1 MGNDLNQA
9 QARIN
14 ALLDENSFVELQSLV
29 TSRST
34 DFNLDAK
41 KEPSDGVI
49 IGHGLVDGTLVF
61 VFSQNADVLGGT
73 IGEMHAK
80 KILSVYDMALKV
92 GAPVIGFIDCG
103 GVRLQESFDA
113 LEALGSV
120 IERAAD
126 VKGVI
131 PQLMCVAG
139 QCGGGL
145 SVLPALAD
153 FTFMVD
159 GASLFINSPDAITGN
174 SADKCDTSSAEF
186 QFNEAGTV
194 DVHGSLDEVVS
205 SMRQVIS
212 MIPNDI
218 VEASDDLNRA
228 AADIASFVGGDIAGA
243 VAAIADNGS
252 VFESKADFA
261 KDVFTGLIK
270 LNGDTV
276 GVIANNDTAITA
288 NGAAKA
294 ADFVEFLDAFEIPV
308 LTLTN
313 VEKFKNCMC
322 CEKRFAREG
331 AKLTAAFANAT
342 VPKVN
347 VIVGKA
353 FGTPGV
359 MMNSKALGADMTFA
373 WADAK
378 IGMID
383 SKYAAQ
389 VIAGDK
395 GDKDAVAKEYDAL
408 QNSVDAAARRGYVDT
423 IINAEDTR
431 KYVIGAFDMLYT
443 KAVDTPAKK
452 HTTK

>member
-1 MGNDLNQA
+1 MGSDSNQA

-29 TSRST
+29 TSRNT
-34 DFNLDAK
+34 DFNLNAK

-80 KILSVYDMALKV
+80 KILSLYDMALKV

-139 QCGGGL
+139 NCGGGL
-145 SVLPALAD
+145 SVLPSLAD

-159 GASLFINSPDAITGN
+159 GASLYINSPDTITGN
-174 SADKCDTSSAEF
+174 DCDTSSAKF
-186 QFNEAGTV
+186 QFEEAGTV
-194 DVHGSLDEVVS
+194 DCVGSLSEVVA

-228 AADIASFVGGDIAGA
+228 AEGLESKLTDAAL
-243 VAAIADNGS
+243 VATELADNRQ
-252 VFESKADFA
+252 FIELKAGFA
-261 KDVFTGLIK
+261 KEMVTGLMK
-270 LNGDTV
+270 LDGVTIGVV
-276 GVIANNDTAITA
+276 GNREIDGEAYLS
-288 NGAAKA
+288 AAGCEKA
-294 ADFVEFLDAFEIPV
+294 ADFVDLCDMYEIPV
-308 LTLTN
+308 LSITN
-313 VEKFKNCMC
+313 V
-322 CEKRFAREG
+322 
-331 AKLTAAFANAT
+331 AAFKSCKCQERRLPRALSQMTQRFVDAS
-342 VPKVN
+342 VPKLN
-347 VIVGKA
+347 LITKQA
-353 FGTPGV
+353 YGTPYV
-359 MMNSKALGADMTFA
+359 LMNSKALGADLVYAFDSTSVGAMEA
-373 WADAK
+373 SKAAK
-378 IGMID
+378 ILADNGT
-383 SKYAAQ
+383 
-389 VIAGDK
+389 
-395 GDKDAVAKEYDAL
+395 
-408 QNSVDAAARRGYVDT
+408 DAAAIEKSY
-423 IINAEDTR
+423 AELQDSALTAAAHGHIDRIVSMADAR
-431 KYVIGAFDMLYT
+431 KYIIAGFEMFF
-443 KAVDTPAKK
+443 
-452 HTTK
+452 

>member
-1 MGNDLNQA
+1 MGNDSNQA

-49 IGHGLVDGTLVF
+49 IGHGLVNGTLVF

-131 PQLMCVAG
+131 PQLICVAG

-159 GASLFINSPDAITGN
+159 GAKLFINSPDTITGN
-174 SADKCDTSSAEF
+174 SVDKCDTSSAEY
-186 QFNEAGTV
+186 QFTEAGTV
-194 DVHGSLDEVVS
+194 DVCGSLDEVVNA
-205 SMRQVIS
+205 MRQVIS

-218 VEASDDLNRA
+218 VEATDDLNRA
-228 AADIASFVGGDIAGA
+228 SEGLEDKLSDAAK
-243 VAAIADNGS
+243 VATEIADNRE
-252 VFESKADFA
+252 FIELKAGFA
-261 KDVFTGLIK
+261 KEMVTGLMK
-270 LNGDTV
+270 LDGVTIGVV
-276 GVIANNDTAITA
+276 GNREVDGNAILS
-288 NGAAKA
+288 AAGCEKA
-294 ADFVEFLDAFEIPV
+294 ADFVDLCDMYEIPV
-308 LTLTN
+308 LTITN
-313 VEKFKNCMC
+313 VAGFKSCMC
-322 CEKRFAREG
+322 QERRLPRALSQMTQRFVDASVPMLNLITKQGYGTPYVLMNSKSLGADLVYAFDTTSVGAMEASKAAKILSDNGTDAAAIEKDYASLQDS
-331 AKLTAAFANAT
+331 ALTAAAHGHIDR
-342 VPKVN
+342 
-347 VIVGKA
+347 IVS
-353 FGTPGV
+353 
-359 MMNSKALGADMTFA
+359 M
-373 WADAK
+373 ADAR
-378 IGMID
+378 
-383 SKYAAQ
+383 KYI
-389 VIAGDK
+389 IAGF
-395 GDKDAVAKEYDAL
+395 EM
-408 QNSVDAAARRGYVDT
+408 
-423 IINAEDTR
+423 
-431 KYVIGAFDMLYT
+431 FF
-443 KAVDTPAKK
+443 
-452 HTTK
+452 

>member
-1 MGNDLNQA
+1 MGNDSNQA

-61 VFSQNADVLGGT
+61 VFSQNAEVLGGT

-131 PQLMCVAG
+131 PQLICVAG
-139 QCGGGL
+139 NCGGGL

-159 GASLFINSPDAITGN
+159 GAKLFINSPDTITGN
-174 SADKCDTSSAEF
+174 SSDKCDTSSAEF

-194 DVHGSLDEVVS
+194 DVHGSLGEVVS
-205 SMRQVIS
+205 SMRQIIS

-228 AADIASFVGGDIAGA
+228 AEGLEDKLGDATL
-243 VAAIADNGS
+243 VATELADNRC
-252 VFESKADFA
+252 FIELKAGFA
-261 KDVFTGLIK
+261 KEMVTGLMK
-270 LNGDTV
+270 LDGVTIGVV
-276 GVIANNDTAITA
+276 GNREVEGNAILS
-288 NGAAKA
+288 AAGCEKA
-294 ADFVEFLDAFEIPV
+294 ADFVDLCDMYEIPV
-308 LTLTN
+308 LTITN
-313 VEKFKNCMC
+313 VAAFKSCICQERRLPRALSQMTQRFVDASVPKLNLITKQGYGTPYVFMNSKSLGADLVYAFESTSVGAMEASKAAKILADNGTDAAAIEKDYA
-322 CEKRFAREG
+322 EIQDSA
-331 AKLTAAFANAT
+331 LTAAAHGHIDR
-342 VPKVN
+342 
-347 VIVGKA
+347 IVS
-353 FGTPGV
+353 
-359 MMNSKALGADMTFA
+359 M
-373 WADAK
+373 ADAR
-378 IGMID
+378 
-383 SKYAAQ
+383 KYI
-389 VIAGDK
+389 IAGF
-395 GDKDAVAKEYDAL
+395 EM
-408 QNSVDAAARRGYVDT
+408 
-423 IINAEDTR
+423 
-431 KYVIGAFDMLYT
+431 FF
-443 KAVDTPAKK
+443 
-452 HTTK
+452 

>member
-1 MGNDLNQA
+1 MGNDLSQA

-14 ALLDENSFVELQSLV
+14 ALLDDNSFVELQSLV
-29 TSRST
+29 TSRNT

-131 PQLMCVAG
+131 PQLICVAG
-139 QCGGGL
+139 NCGGGL

-159 GASLFINSPDAITGN
+159 GAKLFINSPDTISGN
-174 SADKCDTSSAEF
+174 SSDKCDTSSATF
-186 QFNEAGTV
+186 QFEEAGTV
-194 DVHGSLDEVVS
+194 DMHGSLAEVVS

-228 AADIASFVGGDIAGA
+228 AEGLEGKLTDAAA
-243 VAAIADNGS
+243 VATELADNRQF
-252 VFESKADFA
+252 VELKAGFA
-261 KDVFTGLIK
+261 KEMVTGLIK
-270 LNGDTV
+270 LDGVTIGVV
-276 GVIANNDTAITA
+276 GNREVDGEAVLS
-288 NGAAKA
+288 AAGCEKA
-294 ADFVEFLDAFEIPV
+294 ADFVDLCDMYEIPV
-308 LTLTN
+308 LSITN
-313 VEKFKNCMC
+313 VAAFKSCTC
-322 CEKRFAREG
+322 QEKRLPRALSQMTQRFVDASVPKINLITKQGYGTPYVLMNSKSLG
-331 AKLTAAFANAT
+331 ADLVYAFDSTSVGAMEASKAAKILADNGTDAAAIEKDYAELQDSALTAAAHGHIDR
-342 VPKVN
+342 
-347 VIVGKA
+347 IVS
-353 FGTPGV
+353 
-359 MMNSKALGADMTFA
+359 M
-373 WADAK
+373 ADAR
-378 IGMID
+378 
-383 SKYAAQ
+383 KYI
-389 VIAGDK
+389 IAGF
-395 GDKDAVAKEYDAL
+395 EM
-408 QNSVDAAARRGYVDT
+408 
-423 IINAEDTR
+423 
-431 KYVIGAFDMLYT
+431 FF
-443 KAVDTPAKK
+443 
-452 HTTK
+452 

>member
-1 MGNDLNQA
+1 MGSDSNQA

-29 TSRST
+29 TSRNT

-80 KILSVYDMALKV
+80 KILSLYDMALKV

-139 QCGGGL
+139 NCGGGL
-145 SVLPALAD
+145 SVLPSLAD

-159 GASLFINSPDAITGN
+159 GASLYINSPDTITGN
-174 SADKCDTSSAEF
+174 DCDTSSAKF
-186 QFNEAGTV
+186 QFEEAGTV
-194 DVHGSLDEVVS
+194 DYVGSLSEVVA
-205 SMRQVIS
+205 SMRKVIS

-228 AADIASFVGGDIAGA
+228 AEGLESKLTDAAL
-243 VAAIADNGS
+243 VATELADNRQ
-252 VFESKADFA
+252 FIELKAGFA
-261 KDVFTGLIK
+261 KEMVTGLMK
-270 LNGDTV
+270 LDGVTIGVV
-276 GVIANNDTAITA
+276 GNREIDGEAYLS
-288 NGAAKA
+288 AAGCEKA
-294 ADFVEFLDAFEIPV
+294 ADFVDLCDMYEIPV
-308 LTLTN
+308 LSITN
-313 VEKFKNCMC
+313 V
-322 CEKRFAREG
+322 
-331 AKLTAAFANAT
+331 AAFKSCKCQERRLPRALSQMTQRFVDAS
-342 VPKVN
+342 VPKLN
-347 VIVGKA
+347 LITKQA
-353 FGTPGV
+353 YGTPYV
-359 MMNSKALGADMTFA
+359 LMNSKALGADLVYAFDSTSVGAMEA
-373 WADAK
+373 SKAAK
-378 IGMID
+378 ILADNGT
-383 SKYAAQ
+383 
-389 VIAGDK
+389 
-395 GDKDAVAKEYDAL
+395 
-408 QNSVDAAARRGYVDT
+408 DAAAIEKSY
-423 IINAEDTR
+423 AELQDSALTAAAHGHIDRIVSMADAR
-431 KYVIGAFDMLYT
+431 KYIIAGFEMFF
-443 KAVDTPAKK
+443 
-452 HTTK
+452 

>member
-1 MGNDLNQA
+1 MGNDLSQA

-14 ALLDENSFVELQSLV
+14 ALLDDNSFVELQSLV
-29 TSRST
+29 TSRNT

-131 PQLMCVAG
+131 PQLICVAG
-139 QCGGGL
+139 NCGGGL

-159 GASLFINSPDAITGN
+159 GAKLFINSPDTISGN
-174 SADKCDTSSAEF
+174 SSDKCDTSSAEF
-186 QFNEAGTV
+186 QFEEAGTV
-194 DVHGSLDEVVS
+194 DMHGSLAEVVS

-228 AADIASFVGGDIAGA
+228 AEGLESKLTDAAE
-243 VAAIADNGS
+243 VATELADNRQF
-252 VFESKADFA
+252 VELKAGFA
-261 KDVFTGLIK
+261 KEMVTGLIK
-270 LNGDTV
+270 LDGVTIGVV
-276 GVIANNDTAITA
+276 GNREIDGEAVLS
-288 NGAAKA
+288 AAGCEKA
-294 ADFVEFLDAFEIPV
+294 ADFVDLCDMYEIPV
-308 LTLTN
+308 LSITN
-313 VEKFKNCMC
+313 VAAFKSCTC
-322 CEKRFAREG
+322 QEKRLPRALSQMTQRFVDASVPKINLITKQGYGTPYVLMNSKSLG
-331 AKLTAAFANAT
+331 ADLVYAFDSTSVGAMEASKAAKILADNGTDAAAIEKDYAELQDSALTAAAHGHIDR
-342 VPKVN
+342 
-347 VIVGKA
+347 IVS
-353 FGTPGV
+353 
-359 MMNSKALGADMTFA
+359 M
-373 WADAK
+373 ADAR
-378 IGMID
+378 
-383 SKYAAQ
+383 KYI
-389 VIAGDK
+389 IAGF
-395 GDKDAVAKEYDAL
+395 EM
-408 QNSVDAAARRGYVDT
+408 
-423 IINAEDTR
+423 
-431 KYVIGAFDMLYT
+431 FF
-443 KAVDTPAKK
+443 
-452 HTTK
+452 

>member
-1 MGNDLNQA
+1 MGNDLSQA

-14 ALLDENSFVELQSLV
+14 ALLDDNSFVELQSLV
-29 TSRST
+29 TSRNT

-131 PQLMCVAG
+131 PQLICVAG
-139 QCGGGL
+139 NCGGGL

-159 GASLFINSPDAITGN
+159 GAKLFINSPDTISGN
-174 SADKCDTSSAEF
+174 SSDKCDTSSATF
-186 QFNEAGTV
+186 QFEEAGTV
-194 DVHGSLDEVVS
+194 DMHGSLAEVVS

-228 AADIASFVGGDIAGA
+228 AEGLEGKLTDAAA
-243 VAAIADNGS
+243 VATELADNRQF
-252 VFESKADFA
+252 VELKAGFA
-261 KDVFTGLIK
+261 KEMVTGLIK
-270 LNGDTV
+270 LDGVTIGIV
-276 GVIANNDTAITA
+276 GNREVDGEAVLS
-288 NGAAKA
+288 AAGCEKA
-294 ADFVEFLDAFEIPV
+294 ADFVDLCDMYEIPV
-308 LTLTN
+308 LSITD
-313 VEKFKNCMC
+313 VAAFKSCTC
-322 CEKRFAREG
+322 QEKRLPRALSQMTQRFVDASVPKINLITKQGYGTPYVLMNSKSLG
-331 AKLTAAFANAT
+331 ADLVYAFDSTSVGAMEASKAAKILADNGTDAAAIEKDYAELQDSALTAAAHGHIDR
-342 VPKVN
+342 
-347 VIVGKA
+347 IVS
-353 FGTPGV
+353 
-359 MMNSKALGADMTFA
+359 M
-373 WADAK
+373 ADAR
-378 IGMID
+378 
-383 SKYAAQ
+383 KYI
-389 VIAGDK
+389 IAGF
-395 GDKDAVAKEYDAL
+395 EM
-408 QNSVDAAARRGYVDT
+408 
-423 IINAEDTR
+423 
-431 KYVIGAFDMLYT
+431 FF
-443 KAVDTPAKK
+443 
-452 HTTK
+452 

>member
-228 AADIASFVGGDIAGA
+228 AEGLEDKLSDAAA
-243 VAAIADNGS
+243 VATELADNRQ
-252 VFESKADFA
+252 FIELKAGFA
-261 KDVFTGLIK
+261 KEMVTGLMK
-270 LNGDTV
+270 LDGVTIGVV
-276 GVIANNDTAITA
+276 GNREVDGEAILS
-288 NGAAKA
+288 AAGCEKA
-294 ADFVEFLDAFEIPV
+294 ADFVDLCDMYEIPV
-308 LTLTN
+308 LSITN
-313 VEKFKNCMC
+313 VAAFKTCTCQERRLPRALSQMAQRFVDASVPKLNLITKQGYGTPYILMNSKSLGADLVYAFDSTAVGAMEASKAAKILADNGTDAASIEKSYA
-322 CEKRFAREG
+322 ELQDSA
-331 AKLTAAFANAT
+331 LTAAAHGHIDR
-342 VPKVN
+342 
-347 VIVGKA
+347 IVS
-353 FGTPGV
+353 
-359 MMNSKALGADMTFA
+359 M
-373 WADAK
+373 ADAR
-378 IGMID
+378 
-383 SKYAAQ
+383 KYI
-389 VIAGDK
+389 IAGF
-395 GDKDAVAKEYDAL
+395 EM
-408 QNSVDAAARRGYVDT
+408 
-423 IINAEDTR
+423 
-431 KYVIGAFDMLYT
+431 FF
-443 KAVDTPAKK
+443 
-452 HTTK
+452 

>member
-1 MGNDLNQA
+1 MGSDSNQA

-29 TSRST
+29 TSRNT

-80 KILSVYDMALKV
+80 KILSLYDMALKV

-139 QCGGGL
+139 NCGGGL
-145 SVLPALAD
+145 SVLPSLAD

-159 GASLFINSPDAITGN
+159 GASLYINSPDTITGN
-174 SADKCDTSSAEF
+174 DCDTSSAKF
-186 QFNEAGTV
+186 QFEEAGTV
-194 DVHGSLDEVVS
+194 DCVGSLSEVVA

-228 AADIASFVGGDIAGA
+228 AEGLESKLTDAAL
-243 VAAIADNGS
+243 VATELADNRQ
-252 VFESKADFA
+252 FIELKAGFA
-261 KDVFTGLIK
+261 KEMVTGLMK
-270 LNGDTV
+270 LDGVTIGVV
-276 GVIANNDTAITA
+276 GNREVDGEAYLS
-288 NGAAKA
+288 AAGCEKA
-294 ADFVEFLDAFEIPV
+294 ADFVDLCDMYEIPV
-308 LTLTN
+308 LSITN
-313 VEKFKNCMC
+313 V
-322 CEKRFAREG
+322 
-331 AKLTAAFANAT
+331 AAFKSCKCQERRLPRALSQMTQRFVDAS
-342 VPKVN
+342 VPKLN
-347 VIVGKA
+347 LITKQA
-353 FGTPGV
+353 YGTPYV
-359 MMNSKALGADMTFA
+359 LMNSKALGADLVYAFDSTSVGAMEA
-373 WADAK
+373 SKAAK
-378 IGMID
+378 ILADNGT
-383 SKYAAQ
+383 
-389 VIAGDK
+389 
-395 GDKDAVAKEYDAL
+395 
-408 QNSVDAAARRGYVDT
+408 DAAAIEKSY
-423 IINAEDTR
+423 AELQDSALTAAAHGHIDRIVSMADAR
-431 KYVIGAFDMLYT
+431 KYIIAGFEMFF
-443 KAVDTPAKK
+443 
-452 HTTK
+452 

>member
-174 SADKCDTSSAEF
+174 SSDKCDTSSAEF

-228 AADIASFVGGDIAGA
+228 AEGLEDKLSDAAA
-243 VAAIADNGS
+243 VATELADNRQ
-252 VFESKADFA
+252 FIELKAGFA
-261 KDVFTGLIK
+261 KEMVTGLMK
-270 LNGDTV
+270 LDGVTIGVV
-276 GVIANNDTAITA
+276 GNREVDGEAILS
-288 NGAAKA
+288 AAGCEKA
-294 ADFVEFLDAFEIPV
+294 ADFVDLCDMYEIPV
-308 LTLTN
+308 LSITN
-313 VEKFKNCMC
+313 VAAFKTCTCQERRLPRALSQMAQRFVDASVPKLNLITKQGYGTPYVLMNSKSLGADLVYAFDSTAVGAMEASKAAKILADNGTDAASIEKSYA
-322 CEKRFAREG
+322 ELQDSA
-331 AKLTAAFANAT
+331 LTAAAHGHIDR
-342 VPKVN
+342 
-347 VIVGKA
+347 IVS
-353 FGTPGV
+353 
-359 MMNSKALGADMTFA
+359 M
-373 WADAK
+373 ADAR
-378 IGMID
+378 
-383 SKYAAQ
+383 KYI
-389 VIAGDK
+389 IAGF
-395 GDKDAVAKEYDAL
+395 EM
-408 QNSVDAAARRGYVDT
+408 
-423 IINAEDTR
+423 
-431 KYVIGAFDMLYT
+431 FF
-443 KAVDTPAKK
+443 
-452 HTTK
+452 

>member
-1 MGNDLNQA
+1 MGSDSNQA

-29 TSRST
+29 TSRNT

-80 KILSVYDMALKV
+80 KILSLYDMALKV

-139 QCGGGL
+139 NCGGGL
-145 SVLPALAD
+145 SVLPSLAD

-159 GASLFINSPDAITGN
+159 GASLYINSPDTITGN
-174 SADKCDTSSAEF
+174 DCDTSSAKF
-186 QFNEAGTV
+186 QFEEAGTV
-194 DVHGSLDEVVS
+194 DYVGSLSEVVA

-228 AADIASFVGGDIAGA
+228 AEGLDSKLTDAAL
-243 VAAIADNGS
+243 VATELADNRQ
-252 VFESKADFA
+252 FIELKAGFA
-261 KDVFTGLIK
+261 KEMVTGLMK
-270 LNGDTV
+270 LDGVTIGVV
-276 GVIANNDTAITA
+276 GNREVDGEAYLS
-288 NGAAKA
+288 AAGCEKA
-294 ADFVEFLDAFEIPV
+294 ADFVDLCDMYEIPV
-308 LTLTN
+308 LSITN
-313 VEKFKNCMC
+313 V
-322 CEKRFAREG
+322 
-331 AKLTAAFANAT
+331 AAFKSCKCQERRLPRALSQMTQRFVDAS
-342 VPKVN
+342 VPKLN
-347 VIVGKA
+347 LITKQA
-353 FGTPGV
+353 YGTPYV
-359 MMNSKALGADMTFA
+359 LMNSKALGADLVYAFDSTSVGAMEA
-373 WADAK
+373 SKAAK
-378 IGMID
+378 ILADNGT
-383 SKYAAQ
+383 
-389 VIAGDK
+389 
-395 GDKDAVAKEYDAL
+395 
-408 QNSVDAAARRGYVDT
+408 DAAAIEKDYASLQDSALTAAAHGHIDRIVSMAD
-423 IINAEDTR
+423 AR
-431 KYVIGAFDMLYT
+431 KYIIAGFEMFF
-443 KAVDTPAKK
+443 
-452 HTTK
+452 

>member
-1 MGNDLNQA
+1 MGSDSNQA

-29 TSRST
+29 TSRNT
-34 DFNLDAK
+34 DFNLNAK

-80 KILSVYDMALKV
+80 KILSLYDMALKV

-139 QCGGGL
+139 NCGGGL
-145 SVLPALAD
+145 SVLPSLAD

-159 GASLFINSPDAITGN
+159 GASLYINSPDTITGN
-174 SADKCDTSSAEF
+174 DCDTSSAKF
-186 QFNEAGTV
+186 QFEEAGTV
-194 DVHGSLDEVVS
+194 DCVGSLSEVVA

-228 AADIASFVGGDIAGA
+228 AEGLESKLTD
-243 VAAIADNGS
+243 VALVATELADNRQ
-252 VFESKADFA
+252 FIELKAGFA
-261 KDVFTGLIK
+261 KEMVTGLMK
-270 LNGDTV
+270 LDGVTIGVV
-276 GVIANNDTAITA
+276 GNREIDGEAYLS
-288 NGAAKA
+288 AAGCEKA
-294 ADFVEFLDAFEIPV
+294 ADFVDLCDMYEIPV
-308 LTLTN
+308 LSITN
-313 VEKFKNCMC
+313 V
-322 CEKRFAREG
+322 
-331 AKLTAAFANAT
+331 AAFKSCKCQERRLPRALSQMTQRFVDAS
-342 VPKVN
+342 VPKLN
-347 VIVGKA
+347 LITKQA
-353 FGTPGV
+353 YGTPYV
-359 MMNSKALGADMTFA
+359 LMNSKALGADLVYAFDSTSVGAMEA
-373 WADAK
+373 SKAAK
-378 IGMID
+378 ILADNGT
-383 SKYAAQ
+383 
-389 VIAGDK
+389 
-395 GDKDAVAKEYDAL
+395 
-408 QNSVDAAARRGYVDT
+408 DAAAIEKSY
-423 IINAEDTR
+423 AELQDSALTAAAHGHIDRIVSMADAR
-431 KYVIGAFDMLYT
+431 KYIIAGFEMFF
-443 KAVDTPAKK
+443 
-452 HTTK
+452 

>member
-1 MGNDLNQA
+1 MGSDSNQA

-29 TSRST
+29 TSRNT

-80 KILSVYDMALKV
+80 KILSLYDMALKV

-139 QCGGGL
+139 NCGGGL
-145 SVLPALAD
+145 SVLPSLAD

-159 GASLFINSPDAITGN
+159 GASLYINSPDTITGN
-174 SADKCDTSSAEF
+174 DCDTSSAKF
-186 QFNEAGTV
+186 QFEEAGTV
-194 DVHGSLDEVVS
+194 DVCGSLGEVVS

-228 AADIASFVGGDIAGA
+228 AEGLEDKLTDAAL
-243 VAAIADNGS
+243 VATELADNRQ
-252 VFESKADFA
+252 FIELKAGFA
-261 KDVFTGLIK
+261 KEMVTGLMK
-270 LNGDTV
+270 LDGVTIGVV
-276 GVIANNDTAITA
+276 GNREIDGEAYLS
-288 NGAAKA
+288 AAGCEKA
-294 ADFVEFLDAFEIPV
+294 ADFVDLCDMYEIPV
-308 LTLTN
+308 FSITN
-313 VEKFKNCMC
+313 V
-322 CEKRFAREG
+322 
-331 AKLTAAFANAT
+331 AAFKSCKCQERRLPRALSQMTQRFVDAS
-342 VPKVN
+342 VPKLN
-347 VIVGKA
+347 LITKQA
-353 FGTPGV
+353 YGTPYV
-359 MMNSKALGADMTFA
+359 LMNSKALGADLVYAFDSTSVGAMEA
-373 WADAK
+373 SKAAK
-378 IGMID
+378 ILADNGT
-383 SKYAAQ
+383 
-389 VIAGDK
+389 
-395 GDKDAVAKEYDAL
+395 
-408 QNSVDAAARRGYVDT
+408 DAAAIEKSY
-423 IINAEDTR
+423 AELQDSALTAAAHGHIDRIVSMADAR
-431 KYVIGAFDMLYT
+431 KYIIAGFEMFF
-443 KAVDTPAKK
+443 
-452 HTTK
+452 

>member
-1 MGNDLNQA
+1 MGNDLSQA

-14 ALLDENSFVELQSLV
+14 ALLDDNSFVELQSLV
-29 TSRST
+29 TSRNT

-131 PQLMCVAG
+131 PQLICVAG
-139 QCGGGL
+139 NCGGGL

-159 GASLFINSPDAITGN
+159 GAKLFINSPDTISGN
-174 SADKCDTSSAEF
+174 SSDKCDTSSAAF
-186 QFNEAGTV
+186 QFEEAGTV
-194 DVHGSLDEVVS
+194 DMHGSLAEVVS

-228 AADIASFVGGDIAGA
+228 AEGLESKLTDAAE
-243 VAAIADNGS
+243 VATELADNRQF
-252 VFESKADFA
+252 VELKAGFA
-261 KDVFTGLIK
+261 KEMVTGLIK
-270 LNGDTV
+270 LDGVTIGVV
-276 GVIANNDTAITA
+276 GNREIDGEAVLS
-288 NGAAKA
+288 AAGCEKA
-294 ADFVEFLDAFEIPV
+294 ADFVDLCDMYEIPV
-308 LTLTN
+308 LSITN
-313 VEKFKNCMC
+313 VAAFKSCTC
-322 CEKRFAREG
+322 QEKRLPRALSQMTQRFVDASVPKINLITKQGYGTPYVLMNSKSLG
-331 AKLTAAFANAT
+331 ADLVYAFDSTSVGAMEASKAAKILADNGTDAAAIEKDYAELQDSALTAAAHGHIDR
-342 VPKVN
+342 
-347 VIVGKA
+347 IVS
-353 FGTPGV
+353 
-359 MMNSKALGADMTFA
+359 M
-373 WADAK
+373 ADAR
-378 IGMID
+378 
-383 SKYAAQ
+383 KYI
-389 VIAGDK
+389 IAGF
-395 GDKDAVAKEYDAL
+395 EM
-408 QNSVDAAARRGYVDT
+408 
-423 IINAEDTR
+423 
-431 KYVIGAFDMLYT
+431 FF
-443 KAVDTPAKK
+443 
-452 HTTK
+452 

>member
-1 MGNDLNQA
+1 MGNDLSQA

-14 ALLDENSFVELQSLV
+14 ALLDDNSFVELQSLV
-29 TSRST
+29 TSRNT

-61 VFSQNADVLGGT
+61 VFSQNAEVLGGT

-139 QCGGGL
+139 NCGGGL

-159 GASLFINSPDAITGN
+159 GAKLFINSPDTICGN
-174 SADKCDTSSAEF
+174 SSDKCDTSSAEF
-186 QFNEAGTV
+186 QFEEAGTV
-194 DVHGSLDEVVS
+194 DMHGSLAEVVT

-228 AADIASFVGGDIAGA
+228 AEGLDGKLTDAAA
-243 VAAIADNGS
+243 VATELADNRQF
-252 VFESKADFA
+252 VELKAGFA
-261 KDVFTGLIK
+261 KEIVTGFIK
-270 LNGDTV
+270 LDGVTIGVVGNREIDGD
-276 GVIANNDTAITA
+276 AILS
-288 NGAAKA
+288 AAGCEKA
-294 ADFVEFLDAFEIPV
+294 ADFVDLCDMYEIPV
-308 LTLTN
+308 LSITN
-313 VEKFKNCMC
+313 VAAFKSCKC
-322 CEKRFAREG
+322 QEKRLPRALAQMTQRFVDASVPKINLITKQGYGTPYVLMNSKSLG
-331 AKLTAAFANAT
+331 ADLVYAFDSTAVGAMEASKAAKILADNGTDAAAIEKDYANLQDSALTAAAHGHIDR
-342 VPKVN
+342 
-347 VIVGKA
+347 IVS
-353 FGTPGV
+353 
-359 MMNSKALGADMTFA
+359 M
-373 WADAK
+373 ADAR
-378 IGMID
+378 
-383 SKYAAQ
+383 KYI
-389 VIAGDK
+389 IAGF
-395 GDKDAVAKEYDAL
+395 EM
-408 QNSVDAAARRGYVDT
+408 
-423 IINAEDTR
+423 
-431 KYVIGAFDMLYT
+431 FF
-443 KAVDTPAKK
+443 
-452 HTTK
+452 

>member
-1 MGNDLNQA
+1 MGNDLSQA

-14 ALLDENSFVELQSLV
+14 ALLDDNSFVELQSLV
-29 TSRST
+29 TSRNT

-131 PQLMCVAG
+131 PQLICVAG
-139 QCGGGL
+139 NCGGGL

-159 GASLFINSPDAITGN
+159 GAKLFINSPDTISGN
-174 SADKCDTSSAEF
+174 SSDKCDTSSAEF
-186 QFNEAGTV
+186 QFEEAGTV
-194 DVHGSLDEVVS
+194 DMHGSLAEVVS

-228 AADIASFVGGDIAGA
+228 AEGLESKLTDAAA
-243 VAAIADNGS
+243 VATELADNRQF
-252 VFESKADFA
+252 VELKAGFA
-261 KDVFTGLIK
+261 KEMVTGLIK
-270 LNGDTV
+270 LDGVTIGVVGNREIDGDAV
-276 GVIANNDTAITA
+276 LS
-288 NGAAKA
+288 AAGCEKA
-294 ADFVEFLDAFEIPV
+294 ADFVDLCDMYEIPV
-308 LTLTN
+308 LSITN
-313 VEKFKNCMC
+313 VAAFKSCTC
-322 CEKRFAREG
+322 QEKRLPRALSQMTQRFVDASVPKINLITKQGYGTPYVLMNSKSLG
-331 AKLTAAFANAT
+331 ADLVYAFDSTSVGAMEASKAAKILADNGTDAAAIEKDYAELQDSALTAAAHGHIDR
-342 VPKVN
+342 
-347 VIVGKA
+347 IVS
-353 FGTPGV
+353 
-359 MMNSKALGADMTFA
+359 M
-373 WADAK
+373 ADAR
-378 IGMID
+378 
-383 SKYAAQ
+383 KYI
-389 VIAGDK
+389 IAGF
-395 GDKDAVAKEYDAL
+395 EM
-408 QNSVDAAARRGYVDT
+408 
-423 IINAEDTR
+423 
-431 KYVIGAFDMLYT
+431 FF
-443 KAVDTPAKK
+443 
-452 HTTK
+452 

>member
-1 MGNDLNQA
+1 MGSDSNQA

-29 TSRST
+29 TSRNT

-80 KILSVYDMALKV
+80 KILSLYDMALKV

-139 QCGGGL
+139 NCGGGL
-145 SVLPALAD
+145 SVLPSLAD

-159 GASLFINSPDAITGN
+159 GASLYINSPDTITGN
-174 SADKCDTSSAEF
+174 DCDTSSAKF
-186 QFNEAGTV
+186 QFEEAGTV
-194 DVHGSLDEVVS
+194 DVCGSLGEVVS

-218 VEASDDLNRA
+218 VEASDDVNRA
-228 AADIASFVGGDIAGA
+228 AEGLEDKLTDAAL
-243 VAAIADNGS
+243 VATELADNRQ
-252 VFESKADFA
+252 FIELKAGFA
-261 KDVFTGLIK
+261 KEMVTGLMK
-270 LNGDTV
+270 LDGVTIGVV
-276 GVIANNDTAITA
+276 GNREIDGEAYLS
-288 NGAAKA
+288 AAGCEKA
-294 ADFVEFLDAFEIPV
+294 ADFVDLCDMYEIPV
-308 LTLTN
+308 FSITN
-313 VEKFKNCMC
+313 V
-322 CEKRFAREG
+322 
-331 AKLTAAFANAT
+331 AAFKSCKCQERRLPRALSQMTQRFVDAS
-342 VPKVN
+342 VPKLN
-347 VIVGKA
+347 LITKQA
-353 FGTPGV
+353 YGTPYV
-359 MMNSKALGADMTFA
+359 LMNSKALGADLVYAFDSTSVGAMEA
-373 WADAK
+373 SKAAK
-378 IGMID
+378 ILADNGT
-383 SKYAAQ
+383 
-389 VIAGDK
+389 
-395 GDKDAVAKEYDAL
+395 
-408 QNSVDAAARRGYVDT
+408 DAAAIEKSY
-423 IINAEDTR
+423 AELQDSALTAAAHGHIDRIVSMADAR
-431 KYVIGAFDMLYT
+431 KYIIAGFEMFF
-443 KAVDTPAKK
+443 
-452 HTTK
+452 

>member
-1 MGNDLNQA
+1 MGSDSNQA

-34 DFNLDAK
+34 DFNLNAK

-80 KILSVYDMALKV
+80 KILSLYDMALKV

-139 QCGGGL
+139 NCGGGL
-145 SVLPALAD
+145 SVLPSLAD

-159 GASLFINSPDAITGN
+159 GASLYINSPDTITGN
-174 SADKCDTSSAEF
+174 DCDTSSAKF
-186 QFNEAGTV
+186 QFEEAGTV
-194 DVHGSLDEVVS
+194 DCVGSLSEVVA

-228 AADIASFVGGDIAGA
+228 AEGLDSKLTDAALVATELADSRQFIELKAG
-243 VAAIADNGS
+243 
-252 VFESKADFA
+252 FA
-261 KDVFTGLIK
+261 KEMVTGLMK
-270 LNGDTV
+270 LDGVTIGVV
-276 GVIANNDTAITA
+276 GNREVDGEAYLS
-288 NGAAKA
+288 AAGCEKA
-294 ADFVEFLDAFEIPV
+294 ADFVDLCDMYEIPV
-308 LTLTN
+308 LSITN
-313 VEKFKNCMC
+313 VTAFKSCKCQERRLPRALSQMTQ
-322 CEKRFAREG
+322 RFVDAS
-331 AKLTAAFANAT
+331 
-342 VPKVN
+342 VPKLN
-347 VIVGKA
+347 LITKQA
-353 FGTPGV
+353 YGTPYV
-359 MMNSKALGADMTFA
+359 LMNSKALGADLVYAFDSTAVGAMEA
-373 WADAK
+373 SKAAK
-378 IGMID
+378 ILADNGT
-383 SKYAAQ
+383 
-389 VIAGDK
+389 
-395 GDKDAVAKEYDAL
+395 
-408 QNSVDAAARRGYVDT
+408 DAAAIEKDYASLQDSALTAAAHGHIDRIVSMAD
-423 IINAEDTR
+423 AR
-431 KYVIGAFDMLYT
+431 KYIIAGFEMFF
-443 KAVDTPAKK
+443 
-452 HTTK
+452 

>member
-1 MGNDLNQA
+1 MGNDLSQA

-14 ALLDENSFVELQSLV
+14 ALLDDNSFVELQSLV
-29 TSRST
+29 TSRNT

-131 PQLMCVAG
+131 PQLICVAG
-139 QCGGGL
+139 NCGGGL

-159 GASLFINSPDAITGN
+159 GAKLFINSPDTISGN
-174 SADKCDTSSAEF
+174 SSDKCDTSSAAF
-186 QFNEAGTV
+186 QFEEAGTV
-194 DVHGSLDEVVS
+194 DMHGSLAEVVS

-228 AADIASFVGGDIAGA
+228 AEGLEGKLTDAAA
-243 VAAIADNGS
+243 VATELADNRQF
-252 VFESKADFA
+252 VELKAGFA
-261 KDVFTGLIK
+261 KEMVTGLIK
-270 LNGDTV
+270 LDGVTIGVV
-276 GVIANNDTAITA
+276 GNREVDGEAVLS
-288 NGAAKA
+288 AAGCEKA
-294 ADFVEFLDAFEIPV
+294 ADFVDLCDMYEIPV
-308 LTLTN
+308 LSITN
-313 VEKFKNCMC
+313 VAAFKSCTC
-322 CEKRFAREG
+322 QEKRLPRALSQMTQRFVDASVPKINLITKQGYGTPYVLMNSKSLG
-331 AKLTAAFANAT
+331 ADLVYAFDSTSVGAMEASKAAKILADNGTDAAAIEKDYAELQDSALTAAAHGHIDR
-342 VPKVN
+342 
-347 VIVGKA
+347 IVS
-353 FGTPGV
+353 
-359 MMNSKALGADMTFA
+359 M
-373 WADAK
+373 ADAR
-378 IGMID
+378 
-383 SKYAAQ
+383 KYI
-389 VIAGDK
+389 IAGF
-395 GDKDAVAKEYDAL
+395 EM
-408 QNSVDAAARRGYVDT
+408 
-423 IINAEDTR
+423 
-431 KYVIGAFDMLYT
+431 FF
-443 KAVDTPAKK
+443 
-452 HTTK
+452 

>member
-1 MGNDLNQA
+1 MGSDSNQA

-29 TSRST
+29 TSRNT
-34 DFNLDAK
+34 DFNLNAK

-80 KILSVYDMALKV
+80 KILSLYDMALKV

-139 QCGGGL
+139 NCGGGL
-145 SVLPALAD
+145 SVLPSLAD

-159 GASLFINSPDAITGN
+159 GASLYINSPDTITGN
-174 SADKCDTSSAEF
+174 DCDTSSAKF
-186 QFNEAGTV
+186 QFEEAGTV
-194 DVHGSLDEVVS
+194 DCVGSLSEVVA

-228 AADIASFVGGDIAGA
+228 AEGLESKLTDAAL
-243 VAAIADNGS
+243 VATELADNRQ
-252 VFESKADFA
+252 FIELKAGFA
-261 KDVFTGLIK
+261 KEMVTGLMK
-270 LNGDTV
+270 LDGVTIGVV
-276 GVIANNDTAITA
+276 GNREVDGEAYLS
-288 NGAAKA
+288 AAGCEKA
-294 ADFVEFLDAFEIPV
+294 ADFVDLCDMYEIPV
-308 LTLTN
+308 LSITN
-313 VEKFKNCMC
+313 V
-322 CEKRFAREG
+322 
-331 AKLTAAFANAT
+331 AAFKSCKCQERRLPRALSQMTQRFVDAS
-342 VPKVN
+342 VPKLN
-347 VIVGKA
+347 LITKQA
-353 FGTPGV
+353 YGTPYV
-359 MMNSKALGADMTFA
+359 LMNSKALGADLVYAFDSTSVGAMEA
-373 WADAK
+373 SKAAK
-378 IGMID
+378 ILADNGT
-383 SKYAAQ
+383 
-389 VIAGDK
+389 
-395 GDKDAVAKEYDAL
+395 
-408 QNSVDAAARRGYVDT
+408 DAAAIEKDYASLQDSALTAAAHGHIDRIVSMAD
-423 IINAEDTR
+423 AR
-431 KYVIGAFDMLYT
+431 KYIIAGFEMFF
-443 KAVDTPAKK
+443 
-452 HTTK
+452 

>member
-1 MGNDLNQA
+1 MGSDSNQA

-139 QCGGGL
+139 NCGGGL
-145 SVLPALAD
+145 SVLPSLAD

-159 GASLFINSPDAITGN
+159 GASLYINSPDTIKGN
-174 SADKCDTSSAEF
+174 DTDTSSAKF

-194 DVHGSLDEVVS
+194 DVCGSLAEVVS

-228 AADIASFVGGDIAGA
+228 AEGLEGKLTDAAA
-243 VAAIADNGS
+243 VATELADNRQ
-252 VFESKADFA
+252 FIELKAGFA
-261 KDVFTGLIK
+261 KEMVTGLMK
-270 LNGDTV
+270 LDGVTIGVV
-276 GVIANNDTAITA
+276 GNREVDGEAYLSAI
-288 NGAAKA
+288 GCEKA
-294 ADFVEFLDAFEIPV
+294 ADFVDLCDMYEIPV
-308 LTLTN
+308 LSITN
-313 VEKFKNCMC
+313 VTAFKACQC
-322 CEKRFAREG
+322 QEKRLPRALAQMTQRFVDAS
-331 AKLTAAFANAT
+331 
-342 VPKVN
+342 VPKLN
-347 VIVGKA
+347 LITKQA
-353 FGTPGV
+353 YGTPYV
-359 MMNSKALGADMTFA
+359 LMNSKALGADLVYAFDSTSVGAMEASKAAKILADNGTDA
-373 WADAK
+373 ASIEKSYAELQDSALTAAAHGHIDRIVSMADAR
-378 IGMID
+378 
-383 SKYAAQ
+383 KYI
-389 VIAGDK
+389 IAGF
-395 GDKDAVAKEYDAL
+395 EM
-408 QNSVDAAARRGYVDT
+408 
-423 IINAEDTR
+423 
-431 KYVIGAFDMLYT
+431 FF
-443 KAVDTPAKK
+443 
-452 HTTK
+452 

>member
-14 ALLDENSFVELQSLV
+14 ALLDDNSFVELQSLV
-29 TSRST
+29 TSRNT

-49 IGHGLVDGTLVF
+49 IGHGLIDGTLVF

-159 GASLFINSPDAITGN
+159 GASLFINSPDTISGN
-174 SADKCDTSSAEF
+174 RSDECDTSAAAF
-186 QFNEAGTV
+186 QFEEAGTV
-194 DVHGSLDEVVS
+194 DVHGSLSEVVS
-205 SMRQVIS
+205 AMRQVIS

-218 VEASDDLNRA
+218 VEATDDLNRA
-228 AADIASFVGGDIAGA
+228 SVDLESKLGDAAL
-243 VAAIADNGS
+243 VATELADNRE
-252 VFESKADFA
+252 FLELKAGFA
-261 KDVFTGLIK
+261 KEMVTGLMK
-270 LNGDTV
+270 LDGVTIGVV
-276 GVIANNDTAITA
+276 GNREVEGNAFLS
-288 NGAAKA
+288 AAGCEKA
-294 ADFVEFLDAFEIPV
+294 ADFVDLCDMYEIPV
-308 LTLTN
+308 LTITN
-313 VEKFKNCMC
+313 VAAYKSCTCQERRLPRALAQMTQKFVDS
-322 CEKRFAREG
+322 AIP
-331 AKLTAAFANAT
+331 KLNLITKQAY
-342 VPKVN
+342 
-347 VIVGKA
+347 
-353 FGTPGV
+353 GTPYV
-359 MMNSKALGADMTFA
+359 LMNSKALGADLVYAFENASVGAMEA
-373 WADAK
+373 SKAARILADGGVDASAIEK
-378 IGMID
+378 NYSELQDSALTAAAHGHID
-383 SKYAAQ
+383 RIVSTVDARKYI
-389 VIAGDK
+389 IAGF
-395 GDKDAVAKEYDAL
+395 EM
-408 QNSVDAAARRGYVDT
+408 
-423 IINAEDTR
+423 
-431 KYVIGAFDMLYT
+431 FF
-443 KAVDTPAKK
+443 
-452 HTTK
+452 

>member
-1 MGNDLNQA
+1 MGSDSNQA

-29 TSRST
+29 TSRNT
-34 DFNLDAK
+34 DFNLNAK

-80 KILSVYDMALKV
+80 KILSLYDMALKV

-139 QCGGGL
+139 NCGGGL
-145 SVLPALAD
+145 SVLPSLAD

-159 GASLFINSPDAITGN
+159 GASLYINSPDTITGN
-174 SADKCDTSSAEF
+174 DCDTSSAKF
-186 QFNEAGTV
+186 QFEEAGTV
-194 DVHGSLDEVVS
+194 DCVGSLSEVVA

-228 AADIASFVGGDIAGA
+228 AEGLESKLTDAAL
-243 VAAIADNGS
+243 VATELADNRQ
-252 VFESKADFA
+252 FIELKAGFA
-261 KDVFTGLIK
+261 KEMVTGLMK
-270 LNGDTV
+270 LDGVTIGVV
-276 GVIANNDTAITA
+276 GNREVDGEAYLS
-288 NGAAKA
+288 AAGCEKA
-294 ADFVEFLDAFEIPV
+294 ADFVDLCDMYEIPV
-308 LTLTN
+308 LSITN
-313 VEKFKNCMC
+313 V
-322 CEKRFAREG
+322 
-331 AKLTAAFANAT
+331 AAF
-342 VPKVN
+342 K
-347 VIVGKA
+347 
-353 FGTPGV
+353 
-359 MMNSKALGADMTFA
+359 SC
-373 WADAK
+373 
-378 IGMID
+378 
-383 SKYAAQ
+383 
-389 VIAGDK
+389 
-395 GDKDAVAKEYDAL
+395 
-408 QNSVDAAARRGYVDT
+408 
-423 IINAEDTR
+423 
-431 KYVIGAFDMLYT
+431 
-443 KAVDTPAKK
+443 
-452 HTTK
+452 

>member
-228 AADIASFVGGDIAGA
+228 AEGLEDKLSDAAA
-243 VAAIADNGS
+243 VATELADNRQ
-252 VFESKADFA
+252 FIELKAGFA
-261 KDVFTGLIK
+261 KEMVTGLIK
-270 LNGDTV
+270 LDGVTIGVV
-276 GVIANNDTAITA
+276 GNREVDGEAILS
-288 NGAAKA
+288 AAGCEKA
-294 ADFVEFLDAFEIPV
+294 ADFVDLCDMYEIPV
-308 LTLTN
+308 LSITN
-313 VEKFKNCMC
+313 VAAFKTCTCQERRLPRALSQMTQRFVDSSVPKLNLITKQGYGTPYVLMNSKSLGADLVYAFDSTAVGAMEASKAAKILADNGTDAASIEKSYA
-322 CEKRFAREG
+322 ELQDSA
-331 AKLTAAFANAT
+331 LTAAAHGHIDR
-342 VPKVN
+342 
-347 VIVGKA
+347 IVS
-353 FGTPGV
+353 
-359 MMNSKALGADMTFA
+359 M
-373 WADAK
+373 ADAR
-378 IGMID
+378 
-383 SKYAAQ
+383 KYI
-389 VIAGDK
+389 IAGF
-395 GDKDAVAKEYDAL
+395 EM
-408 QNSVDAAARRGYVDT
+408 
-423 IINAEDTR
+423 
-431 KYVIGAFDMLYT
+431 FF
-443 KAVDTPAKK
+443 
-452 HTTK
+452 

>member
-1 MGNDLNQA
+1 MGSDSNQA

-29 TSRST
+29 TSRNT

-80 KILSVYDMALKV
+80 KILSLYDMALKV

-139 QCGGGL
+139 NCGGGL

-159 GASLFINSPDAITGN
+159 GASYYINSPDTITGN
-174 SADKCDTSSAEF
+174 DTDTSSAKF

-194 DVHGSLDEVVS
+194 DVCGTLSEVVS
-205 SMRQVIS
+205 SMRQIIS

-228 AADIASFVGGDIAGA
+228 SEGLDSKLTDAAA
-243 VAAIADNGS
+243 VATELADNRQ
-252 VFESKADFA
+252 FIELKAGFA
-261 KDVFTGLIK
+261 KEMVTGLMK
-270 LNGDTV
+270 LDGVTIGVV
-276 GVIANNDTAITA
+276 GNREVEGEAFLS
-288 NGAAKA
+288 AAGCEKA
-294 ADFVEFLDAFEIPV
+294 ADFVDLCDMYEIPV
-308 LTLTN
+308 LSITN
-313 VEKFKNCMC
+313 VSAFKSCKC
-322 CEKRFAREG
+322 QEKRLPRALSQMTQRFVDAS
-331 AKLTAAFANAT
+331 
-342 VPKVN
+342 VPKLN
-347 VIVGKA
+347 LITKQA
-353 FGTPGV
+353 YGTPYV
-359 MMNSKALGADMTFA
+359 LMNSKALGADLVYAFESTSVGAMEASKAAKILADNGTDA
-373 WADAK
+373 ASIEKSYSELQDSALTAAAHGHIDRIVSYADAR
-378 IGMID
+378 
-383 SKYAAQ
+383 KYI
-389 VIAGDK
+389 IAGF
-395 GDKDAVAKEYDAL
+395 EM
-408 QNSVDAAARRGYVDT
+408 
-423 IINAEDTR
+423 
-431 KYVIGAFDMLYT
+431 FF
-443 KAVDTPAKK
+443 
-452 HTTK
+452 

>member
-1 MGNDLNQA
+1 MGSDSNQA

-29 TSRST
+29 TSRNT
-34 DFNLDAK
+34 DFNLNAK

-80 KILSVYDMALKV
+80 KILSLYDMALKV

-139 QCGGGL
+139 NCGGGL
-145 SVLPALAD
+145 SVLPSLAD

-159 GASLFINSPDAITGN
+159 GASLYINSPDTITGN
-174 SADKCDTSSAEF
+174 DCDTSSAKF
-186 QFNEAGTV
+186 QFEEAGTV
-194 DVHGSLDEVVS
+194 DCVGSLSEVVA

-228 AADIASFVGGDIAGA
+228 AEGLDSKLTDAAL
-243 VAAIADNGS
+243 VATELADNRQ
-252 VFESKADFA
+252 FIELKAGFA
-261 KDVFTGLIK
+261 KEMVTGLMK
-270 LNGDTV
+270 LDGVTIGVV
-276 GVIANNDTAITA
+276 GNREIDGEAYLS
-288 NGAAKA
+288 AAGCEKA
-294 ADFVEFLDAFEIPV
+294 ADFVDLCDMYEIPV
-308 LTLTN
+308 LSITN
-313 VEKFKNCMC
+313 V
-322 CEKRFAREG
+322 
-331 AKLTAAFANAT
+331 AAFKSCKCQERRLPRALSQMTQRFVDAS
-342 VPKVN
+342 VPKLN
-347 VIVGKA
+347 LITKQA
-353 FGTPGV
+353 YGTPYV
-359 MMNSKALGADMTFA
+359 LMNSKALGADLVYAFDSTSVGAMEA
-373 WADAK
+373 SKAAK
-378 IGMID
+378 ILADNGT
-383 SKYAAQ
+383 
-389 VIAGDK
+389 
-395 GDKDAVAKEYDAL
+395 
-408 QNSVDAAARRGYVDT
+408 DAAAIEKDYASLQDSALTAAAHGHIDRIVSMAD
-423 IINAEDTR
+423 AR
-431 KYVIGAFDMLYT
+431 KYIIAGFEMFF
-443 KAVDTPAKK
+443 
-452 HTTK
+452 

>member
-1 MGNDLNQA
+1 MGNDSNQA

-14 ALLDENSFVELQSLV
+14 ALLDDNSFVELQSLV
-29 TSRST
+29 TSRNT

-131 PQLMCVAG
+131 PQLICVAG
-139 QCGGGL
+139 NCGGGL

-159 GASLFINSPDAITGN
+159 GASLFLNSPDAITGN
-174 SADKCDTSSAEF
+174 SKEKCDTSSATF
-186 QFNEAGTV
+186 QFEEAGTV
-194 DVHGSLDEVVS
+194 DVHGSLDEVIS

-218 VEASDDLNRA
+218 VEATDDLNRA
-228 AADIASFVGGDIAGA
+228 AEGLEDKLTDAAA
-243 VAAIADNGS
+243 VATELADNRQ
-252 VFESKADFA
+252 FIELKAGYA
-261 KDVFTGLIK
+261 KDMVTGLMK
-270 LNGDTV
+270 LDGVSIGVV
-276 GVIANNDTAITA
+276 GNREIDGQAILSA
-288 NGAAKA
+288 VGCEKA
-294 ADFVEFLDAFEIPV
+294 ADFVDLCDMYEIPV
-308 LTLTN
+308 LSITN
-313 VEKFKNCMC
+313 VAAFKACTCQERRLPRALALLTQRFVDSSIPKLNLITKQAYGTPYVLMNSKSLGADLVYAFDSSSVGAMEASKAAKLLADEGVDASTIEKDY
-322 CEKRFAREG
+322 ASLQDS
-331 AKLTAAFANAT
+331 ALTAAAHGHIDR
-342 VPKVN
+342 
-347 VIVGKA
+347 IVS
-353 FGTPGV
+353 
-359 MMNSKALGADMTFA
+359 M
-373 WADAK
+373 ADAR
-378 IGMID
+378 
-383 SKYAAQ
+383 KYI
-389 VIAGDK
+389 IAGF
-395 GDKDAVAKEYDAL
+395 EM
-408 QNSVDAAARRGYVDT
+408 
-423 IINAEDTR
+423 
-431 KYVIGAFDMLYT
+431 FF
-443 KAVDTPAKK
+443 
-452 HTTK
+452 

>member
-1 MGNDLNQA
+1 MGSDSNQA

-29 TSRST
+29 TSRNT

-80 KILSVYDMALKV
+80 KILSLYDMALKV

-139 QCGGGL
+139 NCGGGL

-159 GASLFINSPDAITGN
+159 GASYYINSPDTITGN
-174 SADKCDTSSAEF
+174 DTDTSSAKF

-194 DVHGSLDEVVS
+194 DVCGTLSEVVS
-205 SMRQVIS
+205 SMRQIIS

-228 AADIASFVGGDIAGA
+228 SEGLDSKLTDAAA
-243 VAAIADNGS
+243 VATELADNRQ
-252 VFESKADFA
+252 FIELKAGFA
-261 KDVFTGLIK
+261 KEMVTGLMK
-270 LNGDTV
+270 LDGVTIGVV
-276 GVIANNDTAITA
+276 GNREVEGEAFLS
-288 NGAAKA
+288 AAGCEKA
-294 ADFVEFLDAFEIPV
+294 ADFVDLCDMYEIPV
-308 LTLTN
+308 LSITN
-313 VEKFKNCMC
+313 VSAFKSCKC
-322 CEKRFAREG
+322 QEKRLPRALSQMTQRFVDAS
-331 AKLTAAFANAT
+331 
-342 VPKVN
+342 VPKLN
-347 VIVGKA
+347 LITKQA
-353 FGTPGV
+353 YGTPYV
-359 MMNSKALGADMTFA
+359 LMNSKALGADLVYAFESTSVGAMEASKAAKILADNGTDA
-373 WADAK
+373 ASIEKSYAELQDSALTAAAHGHIDRIVSYADAR
-378 IGMID
+378 
-383 SKYAAQ
+383 KYI
-389 VIAGDK
+389 IAGF
-395 GDKDAVAKEYDAL
+395 EM
-408 QNSVDAAARRGYVDT
+408 
-423 IINAEDTR
+423 
-431 KYVIGAFDMLYT
+431 FF
-443 KAVDTPAKK
+443 
-452 HTTK
+452 

>member
-1 MGNDLNQA
+1 MGSDSNQA

-29 TSRST
+29 TSRNT
-34 DFNLDAK
+34 DFNLNAK

-80 KILSVYDMALKV
+80 KILSLYDMALKV

-139 QCGGGL
+139 NCGGGL
-145 SVLPALAD
+145 SVLPSLAD

-159 GASLFINSPDAITGN
+159 GASLYINSPDTITGN
-174 SADKCDTSSAEF
+174 DCDTSSAKF
-186 QFNEAGTV
+186 QFEEAGTV
-194 DVHGSLDEVVS
+194 DCVGSLSEVVA

-228 AADIASFVGGDIAGA
+228 AEGLESKLTD
-243 VAAIADNGS
+243 VALVATELADNRQ
-252 VFESKADFA
+252 FIELKAGFA
-261 KDVFTGLIK
+261 KEMVTGLMK
-270 LNGDTV
+270 LDGVTIGVV
-276 GVIANNDTAITA
+276 GNREVDGEAYLS
-288 NGAAKA
+288 AAGCEKA
-294 ADFVEFLDAFEIPV
+294 ADFVDLCDMYEIPV
-308 LTLTN
+308 LSITN
-313 VEKFKNCMC
+313 V
-322 CEKRFAREG
+322 
-331 AKLTAAFANAT
+331 AAFKSCKCQERRLPRALSQMTQRFVDAS
-342 VPKVN
+342 VPKLN
-347 VIVGKA
+347 LITKQA
-353 FGTPGV
+353 YGTPYV
-359 MMNSKALGADMTFA
+359 LMNSKALGADLVYAFDSTSVGAMEA
-373 WADAK
+373 SKAAK
-378 IGMID
+378 ILADNGT
-383 SKYAAQ
+383 
-389 VIAGDK
+389 
-395 GDKDAVAKEYDAL
+395 
-408 QNSVDAAARRGYVDT
+408 DAAAIEKSY
-423 IINAEDTR
+423 AELQDSALTAAAHGHIDRIVSMADAR
-431 KYVIGAFDMLYT
+431 KYIIAGFEMFF
-443 KAVDTPAKK
+443 
-452 HTTK
+452 

>member
-1 MGNDLNQA
+1 MGSDSNQA

-29 TSRST
+29 TSRNT
-34 DFNLDAK
+34 DFNLNAK

-80 KILSVYDMALKV
+80 KILSLYDMALKV

-139 QCGGGL
+139 NCGGGL
-145 SVLPALAD
+145 SVLPSLAD

-159 GASLFINSPDAITGN
+159 GASLYINSPDTITGN
-174 SADKCDTSSAEF
+174 DCDTSSAKF
-186 QFNEAGTV
+186 QFEEAGTV
-194 DVHGSLDEVVS
+194 DCVGSLSEVVA

-228 AADIASFVGGDIAGA
+228 AEGLDSKLTDAAL
-243 VAAIADNGS
+243 VATELADNRQ
-252 VFESKADFA
+252 FIELKAGFA
-261 KDVFTGLIK
+261 KEMVTGLMK
-270 LNGDTV
+270 LDGVTIGVV
-276 GVIANNDTAITA
+276 GNREVDGEAYLS
-288 NGAAKA
+288 AAGCEKA
-294 ADFVEFLDAFEIPV
+294 ADFVDLCDMYEIPV
-308 LTLTN
+308 LSITN
-313 VEKFKNCMC
+313 V
-322 CEKRFAREG
+322 
-331 AKLTAAFANAT
+331 AAFKSCKCQERRLPRALSQMTQRFVDAS
-342 VPKVN
+342 VPKLN
-347 VIVGKA
+347 LITKQA
-353 FGTPGV
+353 YGTPYV
-359 MMNSKALGADMTFA
+359 LMNSKALGADLVYAFDSTSVGAMEASKAAKILADNGTDA
-373 WADAK
+373 AVIEKDYASLQDSALTAAAHGHIDRIVSMADAR
-378 IGMID
+378 
-383 SKYAAQ
+383 KYI
-389 VIAGDK
+389 IAGF
-395 GDKDAVAKEYDAL
+395 EM
-408 QNSVDAAARRGYVDT
+408 
-423 IINAEDTR
+423 
-431 KYVIGAFDMLYT
+431 FF
-443 KAVDTPAKK
+443 
-452 HTTK
+452 